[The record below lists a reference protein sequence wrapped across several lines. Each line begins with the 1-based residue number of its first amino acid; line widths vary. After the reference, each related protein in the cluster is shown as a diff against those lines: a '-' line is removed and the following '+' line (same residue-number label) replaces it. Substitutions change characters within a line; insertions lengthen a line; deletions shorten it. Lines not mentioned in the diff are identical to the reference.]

1 MLLSG
6 GKAGIVSS
14 VLSMIFYFILKKKIG
29 SALLS
34 LAAIVFLGFVL
45 LSVVAPLRGYVDS
58 YAEEGQAENLTGRTD
73 LWVAAIPII
82 RQSPILGHGYMA
94 SKFVTSNVEGVRWE
108 AAHLHNS
115 ILEVL
120 YNNGIVG
127 LVLALSMHAIIIK
140 NLLRV
145 IRQPGAP
152 RELYEIA
159 VGFLA
164 VYANLLINSFFNAT
178 IGGRPSTLFMI
189 FLALF
194 VLSENLRKSLTL
206 VTPQPNITGA

>member
-1 MLLSG
+1 MLLAG
-6 GKAGIVSS
+6 GKAGIVGG
-14 VLSMIFYFILKKKIG
+14 VLSVMLFFLLKKKVG

-34 LAAIVFLGFVL
+34 IVAIVVLGFVL

-58 YAEEGQAENLTGRTD
+58 YAEEGQADNLTGRTD
-73 LWVAAIPII
+73 LWVAAIPLI
-82 RQSPILGHGYMA
+82 RQSPIFGQGYMA
-94 SKFVTSNVEGVRWE
+94 SKFVSLEVEGVRWD
-108 AAHLHNS
+108 ASHLHNS
-115 ILEVL
+115 FLEVL

-127 LVLALSMHAIIIK
+127 LVLILFMHAAIIK
-140 NLLRV
+140 NLLHV

-194 VLSENLRKSLTL
+194 VLSESLRKGLPKMLAAHNQT
-206 VTPQPNITGA
+206 